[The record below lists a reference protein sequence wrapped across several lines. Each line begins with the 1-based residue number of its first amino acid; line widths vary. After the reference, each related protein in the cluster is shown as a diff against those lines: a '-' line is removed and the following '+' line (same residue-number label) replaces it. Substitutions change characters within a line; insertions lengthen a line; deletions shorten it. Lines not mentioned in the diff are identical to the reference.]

1 MYLASIGPG
10 LCLKTSAPYW
20 FDHVSYRTRVLVA
33 ALCMTIAFGLVG
45 ITETLGLQL
54 LGVAMVSAQC
64 SIGEASMLALASRYT
79 PAVSSEPDGDGD
91 LLVQRN
97 LNERKSDHD
106 GSRISGRD
114 KNSDSEVPQPGAAT
128 LTAWSSGTGFAG
140 VFGYGWVTV
149 LHVWIGMSFCA
160 TILLAWSLVV
170 AWLGVF
176 FFLLPAPPPLSG
188 TSVTSTNT
196 KQGDASEDVT
206 VESPLSPA
214 LASPNSGVDASGN
227 KSSVHSGINRR
238 EGPYTLTSARDDRAA
253 ENLVDDSD
261 VYDDE
266 AVPVELEMGFKQR
279 LAFVASLWPFT
290 VLLGTHFDSVV
301 IA

>member
-1 MYLASIGPG
+1 VYLASIGPG

-33 ALCMTIAFGLVG
+33 AFCMATAFGLVG

-64 SIGEASMLALASRYT
+64 SVGEASMLALASRYT
-79 PAVSSEPDGDGD
+79 SATSSSPDGGD

-97 LNERKSDHD
+97 SNERKSGHQGRRNISR
-106 GSRISGRD
+106 GS
-114 KNSDSEVPQPGAAT
+114 NSDDDVPQPGAAT

-140 VFGYGWVTV
+140 VFGYAWVTV

-160 TILLAWSLVV
+160 TILLAWSLVIG
-170 AWLGVF
+170 WLGVF
-176 FFLLPAPPPLSG
+176 FFLLPAPPPLSES
-188 TSVTSTNT
+188 SVNSTNT
-196 KQGDASEDVT
+196 KRGETAEDVT

-214 LASPNSGVDASGN
+214 LASPNSGVDSSGC
-227 KSSVHSGINRR
+227 SSNMPSDNNYQRDS
-238 EGPYTLTSARDDRAA
+238 PYKLSPAYDDNAA
-253 ENLVDDSD
+253 ENLVGGSEIF
-261 VYDDE
+261 DDE
-266 AVPVELEMGFKQR
+266 AVPVELKMGFKQR

-290 VLLGTHFDSVV
+290 VTNEHHFDTLD
-301 IA
+301 